1 MKRQNALAGT
11 ASLAIVLALSCQNP
25 GATAFSAPNPMA
37 SSAASQIP
45 LSEFAPSSLANA
57 SSPLPG
63 DYQRFSNKSSEWW
76 NVSKDLKADKTRLD
90 LIQKYGGYAIDRS
103 LPAKT
108 IYLTFDCGYENG
120 YTSKILDVLSANNVQ
135 VTFFVTSRYLD
146 KQKPLVRRMAREGH
160 YIGNHTA
167 NHKILP
173 EVSKDTF
180 IREIMDLDAELND
193 MGIHTK
199 YLRPP
204 NGAYSERS
212 LAMTHDLGY
221 KSVFWTFAY
230 KDYDDDDQK
239 GTRYAHD
246 KVMGGL
252 RDGSIILLHASS
264 KDNANA
270 LDSIIKD
277 AKARGYQFARL
288 SSLK

>member
-1 MKRQNALAGT
+1 MA
-11 ASLAIVLALSCQNP
+11 LALSLHSV
-25 GATAFSAPNPMA
+25 G
-37 SSAASQIP
+37 SSAASPAMRADATTIFNSTQ
-45 LSEFAPSSLANA
+45 SNVGNSFKSLGAA
-57 SSPLPG
+57 TSLLPG
-63 DYQRFSNKSSEWW
+63 DYWGYNNKSTEWW
-76 NVSKDLKADKTRLD
+76 NLSKDLKADKTRLD
-90 LIQKYGGYAIDRS
+90 LIQKFGGYAIDRS

-120 YTSKILDVLSANNVQ
+120 YTSQILDVLSANHVQ

-146 KQKPLVRRMAREGH
+146 KQKPLVQRMAREGH

-167 NHKILP
+167 NHKVLP

-180 IREIMDLDAELND
+180 IQEIMDLDTKLSN
-193 MGIHTK
+193 MGIHTN

-204 NGAYSERS
+204 NGAYSERT
-212 LAMTHDLGY
+212 LAMTRDLGY
-221 KSVFWTFAY
+221 KSIFWSFAY
-230 KDYDDDDQK
+230 KDYDDNDQK

-246 KVMGGL
+246 KVMSGL

-277 AKARGYQFARL
+277 AKAKGYTFARL